1 MNNFLASIWAKLKI
15 LFDRYPI
22 IITGVVIYLY
32 YLATSLDFFK
42 HSAEKH
48 SFFDYIFQFDSLF
61 FLWLAALA
69 YVQLRKARTSLTDE
83 RRREHEIERILI
95 EQHISQQ
102 LIDDLTKLLQ
112 DNVNNP
118 LAVISLTSQELRRKF
133 ERDEDMVRWLDRIDG
148 SLARISNTI
157 RDVQAYE
164 SRKLLE
170 LTAQAL
176 AKNEKQQSS
185 Q

>member
-1 MNNFLASIWAKLKI
+1 MKNIFSGIWTKLKVLFDKYPI
-15 LFDRYPI
+15 LF
-22 IITGVVIYLY
+22 TGVVIYLY
-32 YLATSLDFFK
+32 YLATSLDLFK
-42 HSAEKH
+42 HSTEKH

-69 YVQLRKARTSLTDE
+69 YVQLRKARTSLTEE
-83 RRREHEIERILI
+83 RRREHKIERILL
-95 EQHISQQ
+95 EQHISQE

-133 ERDEDMVRWLDRIDG
+133 EQDVDILRWLDRIDG

-164 SRKLLE
+164 SKKLLE

-176 AKNEKQQSS
+176 TKNEKPQSS